1 MMSQILRC
9 LAAGL
14 IAVPAV
20 VAQTPISEPTVFD
33 DSVDV
38 KILPAQIKAY
48 NLSVPLDHFHN
59 DSRYEPHSDASF
71 NLRYYVDITHYKPGG
86 PVIVLAS
93 GETSATNRIPYLDH
107 GIAAILAKATNG
119 VGIVLEHRYYGT
131 SWPVN
136 DSTLPNMR
144 FLSTEQALADTDY
157 FARNVQ
163 IPGLEAHNVTAPNAP
178 WIIYGGSYAG
188 AFAAF
193 TRKLYPDTYWG
204 AISSS
209 GVTAAIQDYW
219 QYNEAVRKY
228 GPGGC
233 GDVLAKITKVIDA
246 ALSSGDKDKAKQ
258 FKAIFG
264 LDELQ
269 DDEFGNTLGP
279 PSNQGTSWLPE
290 EDDVSFGQFCAATTS
305 TSLVVSSEEF
315 RREQVKQ
322 YVAAAGY
329 AGKELDDTT
338 TQMLNYIGLQVDMV
352 AKRMQTCKTQ
362 HECFSDR
369 AQTVTTAKGRAW
381 LYQTCTE

>member
-1 MMSQILRC
+1 MMSRILRC
-9 LAAGL
+9 LAVAGF
-14 IAVPAV
+14 IAAPAV
-20 VAQTPISEPTVFD
+20 LAQTPISEPTVFD
-33 DSVDV
+33 DPVDV
-38 KILPAQIKAY
+38 KVLPPQIQAY

-59 DSRYEPHSDASF
+59 DSRYEPHSDAMF
-71 NLRYYVDITHYKPGG
+71 NLRYYVDTTHYKPGG

-131 SWPVN
+131 SWPVP

-157 FARNVQ
+157 FARHLQ
-163 IPGLEAHNVTAPNAP
+163 IPGFEHNITAPNAP

-193 TRKLYPDTYWG
+193 TRKLYPDSYWG

-209 GVTAAIQDYW
+209 GVTAAIDDYW
-219 QYNEAVRKY
+219 AYNEAVRKY

-233 GDVLAKITKVIDA
+233 GDVLSKITKVIDS
-246 ALSSGDKDKAKQ
+246 ALGGDKAKQ

-269 DDEFGNTLGP
+269 DDEFGSTLGP
-279 PSNQGTSWLPE
+279 PSNQGISWLPE
-290 EDDVSFGQFCAATTS
+290 EDDTSFGQFCATVTS
-305 TSLVVSSEEF
+305 TSLMVSSEEF

-322 YVAAAGY
+322 YVAAAGFS
-329 AGKELDDTT
+329 GKELDDTT
-338 TQMLNYIGLQVDMV
+338 TQMLNYVGLQVDMV
-352 AKRMQTCKTQ
+352 ARRMRDCKTQ

-369 AQTVTTAKGRAW
+369 AQTVSTAKGRAW